1 MPRGKDKE
9 LEKAVAEY
17 VQQYG
22 VTSARDI
29 IGYIEDTL
37 GRTPSTGTI
46 TAILRRLGYQPVEPV
61 FWEKSD
67 AN

>member
-1 MPRGKDKE
+1 MPKIDEG
-9 LEKAVAEY
+9 LQKAVAEY
-17 VQQYG
+17 VEQYG
-22 VTSARDI
+22 VKTTREI

-46 TAILRRLGYQPVEPV
+46 AAILRRLGYQPVEPAY
-61 FWEKSD
+61 WEKSD